1 MTWQE
6 IKTATEM
13 LKDRC
18 DRTES
23 CGDDSEGGYCLT
35 AYWVDGGQ
43 KLFHTLEEV
52 QQHCVDRER
61 TWWAMRSSSPQNA

>member
-18 DRTES
+18 DRLYSRTTTFD
-23 CGDDSEGGYCLT
+23 GDLCLT
-35 AYWVDGGQ
+35 AHWIDGGQ
-43 KLFHTLEEV
+43 KIFHTLGDVEANCDEYASR
-52 QQHCVDRER
+52 Q
-61 TWWAMRSSSPQNA
+61 TA